1 MDLAIDAVILIGL
14 FVVAFSPFWV
24 LAVAYEMTQV
34 YRRRVSRGEF
44 DPTTQHIPALVRLYG
59 ASVRTVR
66 ASLIVNLGGAAF
78 FFGVPLLAIW
88 VFWPQDL
95 FETFQALQFWIVF
108 WIAIGL
114 VRVCLCSP
122 DSTGGLR
129 QGPRAEKPLEHSR
142 SSS

>member
-1 MDLAIDAVILIGL
+1 LAIDAAILVGL
-14 FVVAFSPFWV
+14 FVVAFAPFWV
-24 LAVAYEMTQV
+24 LAVAYEMTQI

-44 DPTTQHIPALVRLYG
+44 DPAAQHIPALVRLYG

-66 ASLIVNLGGAAF
+66 ASLIVNLGGTAF
-78 FFGVPLLAIW
+78 FFGVPLLAVW
-88 VFWPQDL
+88 VLWPEA
-95 FETFQALQFWIVF
+95 FVETFQALQFWIVF

-114 VRVCLCSP
+114 VRVCLYSP

-129 QGPRAEKPLEHSR
+129 QGPRAEKPPEHSG